1 MPHAFLA
8 DLLTVLHLAFVLFVV
23 GGGLLVVRRPGLAW
37 LHVPALLWGA
47 GIELSGSVCP
57 LTPLENSLRVAAGQA
72 GYAGGF
78 VDRYLLP
85 VLYPAGLSREL
96 QIGMGLAVLVLNA
109 AVYARV
115 LRRGAR
121 NRPMEQRRP

>member
-85 VLYPAGLSREL
+85 VLYPAGLTREL